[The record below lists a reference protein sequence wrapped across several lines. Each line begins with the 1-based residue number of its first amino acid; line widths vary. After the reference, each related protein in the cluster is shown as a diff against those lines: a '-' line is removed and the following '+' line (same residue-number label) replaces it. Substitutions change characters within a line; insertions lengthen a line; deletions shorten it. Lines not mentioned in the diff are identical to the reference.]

1 MLEEEVGM
9 LLKKHKKTL
18 AAAESCTGGLIA
30 NRITDISGSSYYFG
44 TGIVAYSNETKM
56 KVLRVLKNILER
68 FGAVSAETAKAMAE
82 GVRDLAEADIGI
94 STTGIAGPT
103 GATPTKPVGL
113 VYIGL
118 STREGT
124 KIKEFIFKGN
134 RLEIKKKASEEALR
148 MVKDYLEEM

>member
-9 LLKKHKKTL
+9 LLKKHNKTL
-18 AAAESCTGGLIA
+18 AIAESCTGGLIA
-30 NRITDISGSSYYFG
+30 NRITDISGSSNYFG

-56 KVLRVLKNILER
+56 KVLHVPKNVLEE

-82 GVRDLAEADIGI
+82 GVRDLAKADIAV

-103 GATPTKPVGL
+103 GAAPKKPVGL

-118 STREGT
+118 ATCEGT
-124 KIKEFIFKGN
+124 KTKEFNFKGN
-134 RLEIKKKASEEALR
+134 RLEIKMKASEEALR
-148 MVKDYLEEM
+148 MVKDYLENM